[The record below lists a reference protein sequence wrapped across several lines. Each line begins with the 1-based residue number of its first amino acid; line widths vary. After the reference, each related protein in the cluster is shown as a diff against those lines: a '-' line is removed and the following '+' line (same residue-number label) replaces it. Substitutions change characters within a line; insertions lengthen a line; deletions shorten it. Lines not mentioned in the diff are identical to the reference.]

1 VEYLAIPVILVFTL
15 SLLPLLFYGYNAG
28 RRRGYRVPG
37 ATVIVLMSWVAVFYC
52 IYAFAPERIS
62 HSTNALYF
70 TLYFFLMPA
79 VLSTAFCALVARL
92 LPARNPRQ
100 LGARKVR
107 IPFRWIGR
115 AISGLGI
122 LVGALALL
130 ALVPPPSFQAMLSF
144 LLFGAFLWIIGRYV
158 GYLEHRAEP
167 LPPPLVE
174 ALEPSTPGPMGAL
187 YLRSFKQETQCFVI
201 GPKEKYGAY
210 AERWMT
216 GMADSYGDVHLT
228 FEQFFYATLT
238 EAFGPFVALGSP
250 EDYINPEGAMRIYA
264 GDTDWKD
271 RVNDLAGRAACIV
284 VELGESQNLRWEFE
298 HLRRQGL
305 QKKLFVVTQPSH
317 DDARFAWA
325 FRGVIWRLKGIPSV
339 SWREFAGDLSALGY
353 NLDLEDPGPGS
364 VIGFDE
370 NSRGILLTTQEELPA
385 DFVKP
390 MIAWLRRGEL
400 AGRHIPTQCLSCG
413 RSFSAAMWEDGK
425 VRDRFCKSCDE
436 GLNAAERFLKRHRVL
451 LIAIPA
457 VILLTLVPMAPDSWF
472 EERRFWTYVAAIAV
486 GSAIFVQLSN
496 LYERRIGKSVA
507 GKYHLLAESGDAIAM
522 CYLGLFSKAGAKGV
536 RKDDE
541 QAVCW
546 LRRAAD
552 AGDGMAMYHLGLY
565 YHKGDA
571 GLPQDGVQALNW
583 YLKAANAG
591 STSAMNNVGY
601 LYEYGACGV
610 ARDNSEARNW
620 YEKAAN
626 LGNTLA
632 RENLELLQQRND

>member
-1 VEYLAIPVILVFTL
+1 
-15 SLLPLLFYGYNAG
+15 
-28 RRRGYRVPG
+28 
-37 ATVIVLMSWVAVFYC
+37 MSWAAVFYC

-62 HSTNALYF
+62 RSTHALHF

-100 LGARKVR
+100 FGARKVR
-107 IPFRWIGR
+107 LPFRWIGWT
-115 AISGLGI
+115 ISGLGI

-130 ALVPPPSFQAMLSF
+130 ALVPPPSFQAMLNF
-144 LLFGAFLWIIGRYV
+144 LAFGAFLWVIGRYV

-174 ALEPSTPGPMGAL
+174 ALETATTSPMGAL
-187 YLRSFKQETQCFVI
+187 YLRSFKQETQCFAI
-201 GPKEKYGAY
+201 GPKEKYGGDAR
-210 AERWMT
+210 RWMT
-216 GMADSYGDVHLT
+216 GIADSYGHVHLT

-264 GDTDWKD
+264 EDTDWKD
-271 RVNDLAGRAACIV
+271 RVTDLAGRAACIV

-317 DDARFAWA
+317 DGARFAWA
-325 FRGVIWRLKGIPSV
+325 FRGAIWRLKGIPSV
-339 SWREFAGDLSALGY
+339 SWREFASDLGALGY
-353 NLDLEDPGPGS
+353 HLDLEDPEPGS

-370 NSRGILLTTQEELPA
+370 NARGILLTTQAELPD
-385 DFVKP
+385 DFVEP
-390 MIAWLRRGEL
+390 MIAWLLRGER
-400 AGRHIPTQCLSCG
+400 AGRHIRTQCLSCG
-413 RSFSAAMWEDGK
+413 RSFSAAMWEDGN

-436 GLNAAERFLKRHRVL
+436 GLNPAERFLKRRGVL
-451 LIAIPA
+451 LITVSS

-472 EERRFWTYVAAIAV
+472 EERRFWPFVAAIAV
-486 GSAIFVQLSN
+486 GSAIFGQFSD
-496 LYERRIGKSVA
+496 LYQRRIGKRVA
-507 GKYHLLAESGDAIAM
+507 GKYRLLAESGDAFAM
-522 CYLGLFSKAGAKGV
+522 CYLGLFYEAGAKGL
-536 RKDDE
+536 RKDHQE
-541 QAVCW
+541 AVHW

-571 GLPQDGVQALNW
+571 GLQQDGLQALNW
-583 YLKAANAG
+583 YSKAASAG
-591 STSAMNNVGY
+591 STSAMNNIGY
-601 LYEYGACGV
+601 LYEYGEGGV

-626 LGNTLA
+626 LGNTVA
-632 RENLELLQQRND
+632 RENLEDLQQSND